1 MDLTLLKLPVLAGMM
16 EGALSGES
24 SNAIFFH
31 KFKNLNLA
39 ATVVV
44 LLCVRYFLKHSRNSW
59 IDANNFKESSKRPSS
74 KSSLL
79 RYRRDSLLA
88 WFMLGSGLIILGYLL
103 CALFSKTE
111 PVGYLL
117 KIFVLNHSQL
127 MSPMSIVIVWVLT
140 LGVGLF
146 LSPQDNQLAIPGLY
160 SVTLSQISSRKVIDS
175 ILFMNFRL

>member
-88 WFMLGSGLIILGYLL
+88 WFMLGSGLIILG
-103 CALFSKTE
+103 
-111 PVGYLL
+111 
-117 KIFVLNHSQL
+117 
-127 MSPMSIVIVWVLT
+127 
-140 LGVGLF
+140 
-146 LSPQDNQLAIPGLY
+146 
-160 SVTLSQISSRKVIDS
+160 
-175 ILFMNFRL
+175 